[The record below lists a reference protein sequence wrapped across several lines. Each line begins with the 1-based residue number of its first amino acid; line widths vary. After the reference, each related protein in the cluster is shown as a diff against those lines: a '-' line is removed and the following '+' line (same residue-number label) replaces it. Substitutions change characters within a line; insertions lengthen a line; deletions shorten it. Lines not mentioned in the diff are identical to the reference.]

1 MGLINNENAELIF
14 SMHSMGGMSPEEIA
28 GVLNI
33 SVDEVNAVINNTDY
47 DGIDDENWNN
57 EDGDEDEGVP
67 REVAADHTRG
77 EARAGRRY
85 QHRRPDGKL
94 PHVQQRDL
102 SGVRSLL

>member
-57 EDGDEDEGVP
+57 EDGDEDEG
-67 REVAADHTRG
+67 EVDYEMIDHMM
-77 EARAGRRY
+77 EAGIEPEEIAEITG
-85 QHRRPDGKL
+85 
-94 PHVQQRDL
+94 L
-102 SGVRSLL
+102 SKEEIEQMMGLDEDE

>member
-47 DGIDDENWNN
+47 DGIDDEIFKNLENI
-57 EDGDEDEGVP
+57 VI
-67 REVAADHTRG
+67 
-77 EARAGRRY
+77 
-85 QHRRPDGKL
+85 
-94 PHVQQRDL
+94 VQIPAL
-102 SGVRSLL
+102 ISFIFVFIKFS